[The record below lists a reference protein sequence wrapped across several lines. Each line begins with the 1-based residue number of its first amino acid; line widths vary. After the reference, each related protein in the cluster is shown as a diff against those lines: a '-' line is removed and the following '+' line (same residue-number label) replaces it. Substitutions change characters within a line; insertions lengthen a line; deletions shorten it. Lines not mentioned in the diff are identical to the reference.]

1 MPRPGTLLLIAVG
14 VALVGYEYL
23 NPATD
28 MSRDLAE
35 ITRISVAPDRS
46 YRDEPVIPTFAP
58 TSVSFRAV
66 ADDGGEKTEAPS
78 LSPQKPGAWTTVVSS
93 GATMVSPVRSSRP
106 ADPATRFQLA
116 RDLQQE
122 LQRVGCYQ
130 GELTGTWNAATRRA
144 MATFMDR
151 ANAVLPF
158 DKPDYVLL
166 ALVQSHK
173 EIACAAPCPSGQSVD
188 EGGRCVP
195 NAVIAQAAKRSK
207 RLDERRQAQARL
219 ADVRRAEDAMRLG
232 ASRSEP
238 EVLPWLKTNPAS
250 AQPSAVAM
258 APRTDPLPGRM
269 SIGGPPVPAAVPSAQ
284 SWASAPIVAAPAI
297 SDGASTGDGNGAGG
311 LDQSPP
317 KVAALQYEPDAN
329 DLSDDATPPPSDVPA
344 TAIGPDAESHKAKK
358 SRRSDREARPRRA
371 TYSYSGKRRRG
382 DPRPGTARFNLMQSL
397 GGVY

>member
-1 MPRPGTLLLIAVG
+1 MPRPGTLLLIAAG
-14 VALVGYEYL
+14 AALVGYEYL

-195 NAVIAQAAKRSK
+195 NAVIAQAAKR
-207 RLDERRQAQARL
+207 
-219 ADVRRAEDAMRLG
+219 
-232 ASRSEP
+232 
-238 EVLPWLKTNPAS
+238 
-250 AQPSAVAM
+250 
-258 APRTDPLPGRM
+258 
-269 SIGGPPVPAAVPSAQ
+269 
-284 SWASAPIVAAPAI
+284 
-297 SDGASTGDGNGAGG
+297 
-311 LDQSPP
+311 
-317 KVAALQYEPDAN
+317 
-329 DLSDDATPPPSDVPA
+329 
-344 TAIGPDAESHKAKK
+344 
-358 SRRSDREARPRRA
+358 
-371 TYSYSGKRRRG
+371 
-382 DPRPGTARFNLMQSL
+382 
-397 GGVY
+397 